1 MINPEHLKPKLS
13 PLDWYKLGSSVL
25 FVVLGG
31 FLVFRFLFAATG
43 KRFITALVLGLL
55 ILGYGIFR
63 LWLAYRSLRRAFRE
77 PKEKTESTERKWS

>member
-1 MINPEHLKPKLS
+1 MISPDQLKIRPKLS

-31 FLVFRFLFAATG
+31 FLVFRYLFAPPG

-55 ILGYGIFR
+55 ILGYGVFR
-63 LWLAYRSLRRAFRE
+63 LWLAYRSLRRIFRAT
-77 PKEKTESTERKWS
+77 KEKPESMEQ